1 MPIYPRG
8 PHPFNAAA
16 GTAMFV
22 LVNTPLVSDAASLE
36 VLAARLRNAPRVA
49 FDTEAASFH
58 RYTDRVYLIQV
69 SSDHETAL
77 VDPLALADLSPLGA
91 LLADERIEIVL
102 HDADYD
108 LRVLDRDYGFR
119 ARRVFDTRVAAQLL
133 GEPAIGLAALLE
145 KYLGVRLDKKLQRAD
160 WSIRPLTPAMIAYAA
175 ADTMHLPALRDLLAG
190 KLEAAGRWAW
200 AEEEFAQLE
209 DLRWTAPPAQEGY
222 LRLKGSGLLPR
233 RSQAVL
239 RAVHQWREQVAR
251 TLDRSPFRV
260 MPNEALLALARSVPQ
275 SPEQLH
281 AVRGFPASLAKRY
294 GDQLLAAVERGLATP
309 LDALAMP
316 ERRPRQRP
324 DAAQE
329 ARFERLKQLRNR
341 RAQEVGLEPGVIC
354 PNGALQAI
362 ARAAPT
368 RGEELL
374 GIGEL
379 RRWQVEAMGAA
390 AILGAAAEPT
400 VQ

>member
-1 MPIYPRG
+1 
-8 PHPFNAAA
+8 
-16 GTAMFV
+16 MFV
-22 LVNTPLVSDAASLE
+22 DVDIQLVTDPASLQA
-36 VLAARLRNAPRVA
+36 LAARLREAQRIA

-69 SSDHETAL
+69 SSDKETAL
-77 VDPLALADLSPLGA
+77 VDPLALSDLSALGA
-91 LLADERIEIVL
+91 LLTDDGIEVVF

-119 ARRVFDTRVAAQLL
+119 AHHVFDTRIAAQLL

-145 KYLGVRLDKKLQRAD
+145 KYLHVTLDKKLQRAD
-160 WSIRPLTPAMIAYAA
+160 WSIRPLTPEMIAYAA
-175 ADTMHLPALRDLLAG
+175 ADTMHLPRLRDLLEG
-190 KLEAAGRWAW
+190 KLNAAGRWTW
-200 AEEEFAQLE
+200 AQEEFAQLE
-209 DLRWTAPPAQEGY
+209 ALRWTGAPAEEGY
-222 LRLKGSGLLPR
+222 LRLKGAKLLPR

-239 RAVHQWREQVAR
+239 RALYHWREQVAR
-251 TLDRSPFRV
+251 ELDRSPFRV

-281 AVRGFPASLAKRY
+281 AVRGLPPSLARRY
-294 GDQLLAAVERGLATP
+294 GDQLLAAIERGLGTP
-309 LDALAMP
+309 LETLAVP

-341 RAQEVGLEPGVIC
+341 RARELGLEPGVIC

-362 ARAAPT
+362 ARVAPT
-368 RGEELL
+368 RREELAGL
-374 GIGEL
+374 EEL
-379 RRWQVEAMGAA
+379 RRWQVEALGAPAILAA
-390 AILGAAAEPT
+390 AADPT
-400 VQ
+400 IQ